1 MSERASKRDE
11 ELPASAR
18 TVAQVGAIVAACRK
32 RQGLTQT
39 DLTGLA
45 GLGTR
50 FLVDLEKG
58 KETIQMQRVLDV
70 LNQLGLEIVIRKK
83 GSR

>member
-1 MSERASKRDE
+1 M
-11 ELPASAR
+11 ELLAL
-18 TVAQVGAIVAACRK
+18 AACRK